1 MASGIKQLHS
11 SLITR
16 LQRGEHLVLYGPR
29 GSGKSTLLAK
39 LHTRLARAGVPCAL
53 SSTTSCLDDI
63 TRTFAR
69 AYPDVDTVTTT
80 RRKARARLVTAADR
94 RAGVLLLDH
103 VTGINT
109 AMIGFLR
116 RLRGGIAGVMLAVDV
131 EKERDRQLL
140 RHRHLG
146 TLSLPMPLAS
156 PRRLRRL
163 FRDRCTDG
171 KVPSLSPIHERQI
184 IRAAHGRPGWIV
196 QCAHLIPQERY
207 WRDRI
212 LHVSV
217 LCVDT
222 EITLRQ
228 GRLKLLLPKQDSG

>member
-1 MASGIKQLHS
+1 MPSGIKQFQSALAA
-11 SLITR
+11 R

-39 LHTRLARAGVPCAL
+39 LHARLARAGIPCAL
-53 SSTTSCLDDI
+53 SSATSCLDDI

-69 AYPDVDTVTTT
+69 AYPDVDTVTIT

-94 RAGVLLLDH
+94 RAGVLLLDQ
-103 VTGINT
+103 VSAVNT

-116 RLRGGIAGVMLAVDV
+116 RLRGGVAGILLAVDV
-131 EKERDRQLL
+131 EKKYDRQRL

-171 KVPSLSPIHERQI
+171 KVPSLSPIHEHQI
-184 IRAAHGRPGWIV
+184 IRAAHGRPGWIA
-196 QCAHLIPQERY
+196 QCARLIAHGRY
-207 WRDRI
+207 WHDKI

-222 EITLRQ
+222 EIALRQ
-228 GRLKLLLPKQDSG
+228 GQLKLLPPKQDSG

>member
-1 MASGIKQLHS
+1 MVSGIKQLQS

-16 LQRGEHLVLYGPR
+16 LRRGEHIVLYGPR

-39 LHTRLARAGVPCAL
+39 LHARLVRSGVPCAL

-69 AYPDVDTVTTT
+69 AYPDVETVTIT
-80 RRKARARLVTAADR
+80 RRKARSRLVTAADL
-94 RAGVLLLDH
+94 RAGVLLLDQ
-103 VTGINT
+103 VSAVNT

-116 RLRGGIAGVMLAVDV
+116 RLRGGIAGVLLAVDV
-131 EKERDRQLL
+131 EKERDGERL

-146 TLSLPMPLAS
+146 TFSLPMPLAT

-163 FRDRCTDG
+163 FRDRCTDD
-171 KVPSLSPIHERQI
+171 KVPDISPIHERQI

-196 QCAHLIPQERY
+196 QCAHFISQERY
-207 WRDRI
+207 WRDGV

-228 GRLKLLLPKQDSG
+228 GRLTLLLPKQGSG

>member
-1 MASGIKQLHS
+1 MASGIKQFHS

-16 LQRGEHLVLYGPR
+16 LQRGEHLVLHGPR

-63 TRTFAR
+63 TSTFAH
-69 AYPDVDTVTTT
+69 AYPEVDTITTT
-80 RRKARARLVTAADR
+80 RRKARARLVSAADH
-94 RAGVLLLDH
+94 RAGVLLLDQ
-103 VTGINT
+103 VTTVNT

-116 RLRGGIAGVMLAVDV
+116 RLRGGFAGVLLAVDV
-131 EKERDRQLL
+131 DKECDRQHL

-163 FRDRCTDG
+163 FRACCTDG
-171 KVPSLSPIHERQI
+171 KVPRLSPVHERQI
-184 IRAAHGRPGWIV
+184 MRAAHGRPGWIV
-196 QCAHLIPQERY
+196 QCAHFISQRRY
-207 WRDRI
+207 WRDSI

-222 EITLRQ
+222 EIALRQ
-228 GRLKLLLPKQDSG
+228 GQLKLLLPKQDSG